1 MSAFQR
7 ILIANRGEIA
17 VRIIRAC
24 KEMNIETVAVYSTA
38 DKESLHVALADYA
51 ICIGTGSPKDSY
63 LHMERI
69 MSTAVSLGVDAIH
82 PGYGF
87 LSENSRF
94 AKMCEECGIIFIG
107 PSSDAILNMGNKS
120 TARALMK
127 NSGVPVIPGSEGLIQ
142 DLDEAYTLAEQIG
155 FPVIIKA
162 SMGGGGK
169 GMRIVHTKDELASFF
184 HQAKTEAQNAFGDA
198 SIYMEKYITTSRHVE
213 FQILADKMGNTI
225 HLFDRECSI
234 QRNNQ
239 KMIEE
244 APSSCLDADKR
255 LQMGESAVLAAK
267 AIGYHSAGT
276 IEFLVD
282 PDQNYY
288 FIEMNT
294 RIQVE
299 HPTTELVTGLDLIKE
314 QIRIAQGQALSLKQ
328 EDVTI
333 RGHAIECRINA
344 EDPDRGFSPSAGTIG
359 NLHLPGGNGIRVDTH
374 IYPGYTVPV
383 YYDSMLCKIICLGAD
398 RKEAIQ
404 KMMSALKELTIEGI
418 HTNVTLQKRILAHPS
433 FQSGHFD
440 TGFVA
445 KLIGQDDAHV

>member
-1 MSAFQR
+1 MNSFQR

-24 KEMNIETVAVYSTA
+24 RELNIETVAVYSTA

-51 ICIGTGSPKDSY
+51 ICIGSGSPKDSY

-69 MSTAVSLGVDAIH
+69 MSTAVALGVDAIH

-94 AKMCEECGIIFIG
+94 AKMCEECGIVFIG

-120 TARALMK
+120 TAREVMMK
-127 NSGVPVIPGSEGLIQ
+127 NGVPVIPGSDGLIR
-142 DLDEAYTLAEQIG
+142 DLEQAYQLAEEIG

-169 GMRIVHTKDELASFF
+169 GMRIVYNRDELASFF

-198 SIYMEKYITTSRHVE
+198 SIYMEKYITSSRHVE
-213 FQILADKMGNTI
+213 FQILADKEGNTI

-244 APSSCLDADKR
+244 APSSFLDEATR
-255 LQMGESAVLAAK
+255 ISMGQSAILAAK
-267 AIGYHSAGT
+267 AIGYYSAGT
-276 IEFLVD
+276 VEFLVD
-282 PDQNYY
+282 ENHRYY

-299 HPTTELVTGLDLIKE
+299 HPTTELVTGMDLIKE
-314 QIRIAQGQALSLKQ
+314 QIRIAQGKKLSVTQ
-328 EDVTI
+328 EDIQI

-344 EDPDRGFSPSAGTIG
+344 EDPDNRFSPSAGRIQ
-359 NLHLPGGNGIRVDTH
+359 NLHLPGGNGVRVDTH

-383 YYDSMLCKIICLGAD
+383 YYDSMLCKIICLGNNRD
-398 RKEAIQ
+398 DAIQ
-404 KMMSALKELTIEGI
+404 KMKSALKELTVEGI
-418 HTNVTLQKRILAHPS
+418 QTNVTLQKRILAHPA
-433 FQSGHFD
+433 FVSGHYD

-445 KLIGQDDAHV
+445 KLIGQD

>member
-1 MSAFQR
+1 MSTFQR

-24 KEMNIETVAVYSTA
+24 REMNIETVAVYSTA
-38 DKESLHVALADYA
+38 DAESLHVALADYA
-51 ICIGTGSPKDSY
+51 ICIGSGSPKDSY
-63 LHMERI
+63 LHLERI
-69 MSTAVSLGVDAIH
+69 MSTAVALGVDAIH

-94 AKMCEECGIIFIG
+94 AKMCEECGIVFIG
-107 PSSDAILNMGNKS
+107 PSSSAILNMGNKS
-120 TARALMK
+120 TARELMK
-127 NSGVPVIPGSEGLIQ
+127 SHGVPVIPGSEGLIK
-142 DLDEAYTLAEQIG
+142 DLEEAHVLAEQIG

-169 GMRIVHTKDELASFF
+169 GMRIAYNKEELSSFF

-198 SIYMEKYITTSRHVE
+198 SIYMEKYIAVSRHIE
-213 FQILADKMGNTI
+213 FQILADKAGNTI
-225 HLFDRECSI
+225 HLYDRECSI

-244 APSSCLDADKR
+244 APSSCLEEEKR
-255 LQMGESAVLAAK
+255 QQMGESAVLAAE
-267 AIGYHSAGT
+267 AIGYYSAGT
-276 IEFLVD
+276 VEFLVD
-282 PDQNYY
+282 PDHNYY

-299 HPTTELVTGLDLIKE
+299 HPTTELITGVDLIKE
-314 QIRIAQGQALSLKQ
+314 QIRIAEGLPLSLSQ
-328 EDVTI
+328 EDVCV

-344 EDPDRGFSPSAGTIG
+344 EDPDRGFAPSAGKIQ

-374 IYPGYTVPV
+374 IYPGYNVPV
-383 YYDSMLCKIICLGAD
+383 FYDSMLCKIICLGAD
-398 RKEAIQ
+398 RNEALQ
-404 KMMSALKELTIEGI
+404 KMKSALKELTVEGI
-418 HTNVTLQKRILAHPS
+418 KTNTTLQKRILSHPA
-433 FQSGHFD
+433 FEQGEFD

-445 KLIGQDDAHV
+445 KLIGQD

>member
-1 MSAFQR
+1 MSSFQR

-24 KEMNIETVAVYSTA
+24 REMNIETVAVYSTA
-38 DKESLHVALADYA
+38 DKESLHVALADYS
-51 ICIGTGSPKDSY
+51 ICIGSGSPRDSY
-63 LHMERI
+63 LHLERI

-94 AKMCEECGIIFIG
+94 AKMCEECGIAFIG

-120 TARALMK
+120 TARELMK
-127 NSGVPVIPGSEGLIQ
+127 NSGVPVIPGSDGLIR
-142 DLDEAYTLAEQIG
+142 DLEQAYELAEGIG

-169 GMRIVHTKDELASFF
+169 GMRIVHNRDELASFF

-198 SIYMEKYITTSRHVE
+198 SIYMEKYITSSRHVE
-213 FQILADKMGNTI
+213 FQILADKAGNTI

-244 APSSCLDADKR
+244 APSSCLEEEKR
-255 LQMGESAVLAAK
+255 RQMGESAVLAAK
-267 AIGYHSAGT
+267 AIGYYSAGT
-276 IEFLVD
+276 VEFLVD
-282 PDQNYY
+282 EDHNYY

-299 HPTTELVTGLDLIKE
+299 HPTTELVTGVDLIKE
-314 QIRIAQGQALSLKQ
+314 QIRIAQGHSLSLTQ
-328 EDVTI
+328 DQVCI
-333 RGHAIECRINA
+333 RGHALECRINA
-344 EDPDRGFSPSAGTIG
+344 EDPDNAFSPSAGKIG
-359 NLHLPGGNGIRVDTH
+359 NLHLPGGNGVRVDTH

-398 RKEAIQ
+398 REEAIR
-404 KMMSALKELTIEGI
+404 KMRSALKELTVEGI
-418 HTNVTLQKRILAHPS
+418 KTNVTLQKRILSHPA
-433 FQSGHFD
+433 FEQGHFD

-445 KLIGQDDAHV
+445 KLIGQD